1 MNKSKPMKAVL
12 IDEYGAPE
20 VLKVQEK
27 DIPEPGEKEVLVRV
41 KAAAVNPVDYKV
53 RQGKLRP
60 LSGKADQKPL
70 GSDFAGEVVRTGKKI
85 TRFGEGNAVFGIV
98 RSLKGGAYAEYVT
111 VPEDQLI
118 LKPDNISFNEAAGAS
133 MAALTALQGLRD
145 EGKIKKGMKVLING
159 ASGGVGSCAVQI
171 AKHYGATV
179 TGVCSTANLEMVMA
193 LGADEVID
201 YNKEDFSERKN
212 TWDIIFDAVA
222 KEGYTT
228 CAPALASDGVYI
240 TTLPKPQAIVL
251 QLLSKV
257 LPGKSCKYFMM
268 KPNHHDLDEVR
279 ALLEKG
285 ALKIPIAK
293 TYPLNEIS
301 EAHKHSES
309 GHANGKIIIE
319 MPE

>member
-1 MNKSKPMKAVL
+1 MKAVL